1 MPISIRS
8 MTTNDYEEVNSLWQ
22 SSDGVGLSD
31 ADSKDNLSTFLARN
45 NGLSM
50 VAIDGS
56 ELVGALLCGHDGR
69 RGTIH
74 HLAVTGKFRRRGIG
88 QALVEHSLEE
98 LGKAGIQKC
107 HLFVFSENQDARA
120 FWSQINWTERSELI
134 MMSQYS

>member
-8 MTTNDYEEVNSLWQ
+8 MTTNDYEELYSLWQ
-22 SSDGVGLSD
+22 NSEGFGLSD
-31 ADSKDNLSTFLARN
+31 ADSRDNLSAFLERN
-45 NGLSM
+45 DGLSM

-69 RGTIH
+69 RGYIH
-74 HLAVTGKFRRRGIG
+74 HLAVSGKFQRRGTG
-88 QALVEHSLEE
+88 QALVESSLEE
-98 LGKAGIQKC
+98 LKKAGIQIC

>member
-1 MPISIRS
+1 
-8 MTTNDYEEVNSLWQ
+8 MTINDYEEVYSLWR

-31 ADSKDNLSTFLARN
+31 ADSKDNLSAFLARN

-74 HLAVTGKFRRRGIG
+74 HLAVSSKFRRRGIG
-88 QALVEHSLEE
+88 QALVESSLEE
-98 LGKAGIQKC
+98 LSKAGIQKC